1 MFHKGICVTR
11 KLEVLLQHSRFF
23 KQIIQYSDITPE
35 CSDLSSVIA
44 DNLHLVLNRRNNYN
58 LVYEG
63 RAHLLKHTNFDEK
76 QWIPR
81 VNSGCRGAVYT
92 NLEVNTVLRTPHAE
106 TGSVDN
112 SILHKFEKMN
122 TLKRC
127 ARKETKPVPQ
137 IYSEAYRS
145 ASTSLEAAGQFPTCK
160 KVKAAMYRS
169 HAKRF
174 PPLLATRQQ
183 MEIPVQWRV
192 TKSERQLLL
201 YRNVNNSVSIVCTEE
216 NLRELAAHSVW
227 CIDGTFKIVP
237 EFADERGS
245 IDGLEWVRPLE
256 VLTKSSNVETCIRGA
271 HRAREVL
278 LRVFRRKQQR
288 GESVRVFAGHLRRL
302 FLKAFPEMSGSAD
315 KNLLQQFKAELST
328 DTINA
333 AVFRSGTDSFAEA
346 IEFVAQEEHIWR
358 DFTTL
363 KASVSSVKTDA
374 DKEATAAP
382 VKTRKEVGKELAEL
396 VRQLKELLMTDIPAA
411 AKRAPPQ
418 QRMTP
423 DRMPLWNVYHVETR
437 TNNHL
442 EGWHFKMNQQAG
454 KRHLSFYELLRL
466 LIDEQG
472 STETLI
478 EHVTSGRVTTN
489 HLRVKNNKYE
499 DVQLR
504 IAALTAEYDGGTRT
518 MKQFPKAIAYDFP
531 EPVNF

>member
-1 MFHKGICVTR
+1 MK
-11 KLEVLLQHSRFF
+11 
-23 KQIIQYSDITPE
+23 
-35 CSDLSSVIA
+35 
-44 DNLHLVLNRRNNYN
+44 
-58 LVYEG
+58 
-63 RAHLLKHTNFDEK
+63 
-76 QWIPR
+76 

-106 TGSVDN
+106 TSSVDN
-112 SILHKFEKMN
+112 SILHKIEKMN

-145 ASTSLEAAGQFPTCK
+145 ASTSLEAAGQFPACK

-174 PPLLATRQQ
+174 PPLLAARQQ

-192 TKSERQLLL
+192 TKSGRQLLL
-201 YRNVNNSVSIVCTEE
+201 YRNVNKSVSIVCTEE

-237 EFADERGS
+237 EWENVTSDKRTRRSQSVALLATVPHFRLLSYPTPPFSADERGS
-245 IDGLEWVRPLE
+245 IDGPEWVRPLE
-256 VLTKSSNVETCIRGA
+256 VLTKSSNYHTDAVVRSIMRAMDVQETDDYDALKSALFEAFGVRTGPERFSA
-271 HRAREVL
+271 E
-278 LRVFRRKQQR
+278 FS
-288 GESVRVFAGHLRRL
+288 GENSNG
-302 FLKAFPEMSGSAD
+302 AFPEMSGSAD

-328 DTINA
+328 DTIKA

-346 IEFVAQEEHIWR
+346 IEFVAQEERVWR

-396 VRQLKELLMTDIPAA
+396 VRQLKELLMMDIPAA

-418 QRMTP
+418 RRMTP
-423 DRMPLWNVYHVETR
+423 DRMPLWNV
-437 TNNHL
+437 
-442 EGWHFKMNQQAG
+442 
-454 KRHLSFYELLRL
+454 FYELLRL

-478 EHVTSGRVTTN
+478 EQVTSGRVTTS
-489 HLRVKNNKYE
+489 HLRVKNSKYE

-504 IAALTAEYDGGTRT
+504 ITALTAEYDGGTRT
-518 MKQFPKAIAYDFP
+518 MKQFPKAVAYDVP

>member
-1 MFHKGICVTR
+1 MK
-11 KLEVLLQHSRFF
+11 
-23 KQIIQYSDITPE
+23 
-35 CSDLSSVIA
+35 
-44 DNLHLVLNRRNNYN
+44 
-58 LVYEG
+58 
-63 RAHLLKHTNFDEK
+63 
-76 QWIPR
+76 

-106 TGSVDN
+106 TSSVDN
-112 SILHKFEKMN
+112 SILHKIEKMN

-183 MEIPVQWRV
+183 MEIPVQW
-192 TKSERQLLL
+192 L
-201 YRNVNNSVSIVCTEE
+201 CTEE

-227 CIDGTFKIVP
+227 CIDGTFKTVP
-237 EFADERGS
+237 EWENVTSNKRTRRSQSVALLATVPHFRLLSYPTPPFSADERGS
-245 IDGLEWVRPLE
+245 IDGPEWVRPLE
-256 VLTKSSNVETCIRGA
+256 VLTKSSNYHTDAEVRSIMRAMDVQETDDYDALKSALFEAFGVRTGPERFSA
-271 HRAREVL
+271 E
-278 LRVFRRKQQR
+278 FS
-288 GESVRVFAGHLRRL
+288 GENSNG
-302 FLKAFPEMSGSAD
+302 AFPEMSGSAD

-346 IEFVAQEEHIWR
+346 IEFVAQEERVWR

-396 VRQLKELLMTDIPAA
+396 
-411 AKRAPPQ
+411 
-418 QRMTP
+418 
-423 DRMPLWNVYHVETR
+423 
-437 TNNHL
+437 
-442 EGWHFKMNQQAG
+442 HFKMNRQAG

-478 EHVTSGRVTTN
+478 EQVTSGRVTTS
-489 HLRVKNNKYE
+489 HLRVKNSKYE

-504 IAALTAEYDGGTRT
+504 ITALTAEYDGGTRT
-518 MKQFPKAIAYDFP
+518 MKQFPNAVAYDVP